1 MVLTFRVFGK
11 SKLNIG
17 ALNMAN
23 TRNGF
28 NLSAKDIDA
37 ASTGALLITQPS
49 GLGIELAVQYD
60 GTTITASGEN
70 KLQVGTI
77 AITNVDQLQNTIN
90 TINGRIDSLEAGSVE
105 LSNYISNNGI
115 SILGRTSDGETTA
128 GGIKS
133 GDSGEAYLGTFNNDG
148 SWEFAGGVHVAND
161 RITFENGSGAYFTV
175 TPTSATLNGSAVIT
189 AASKNV
195 ANGYLGLN
203 ESGKVDATFLPIG
216 NGLEVSGTN
225 VAVKAGTGITVDAS
239 GVSVDSTAFIATS
252 QKGASDGVAPLVDSK
267 IPMQYID
274 TLPFKECYSATVAD
288 GTITLGEGQSKTDP
302 SQLEIGDEIILTAA
316 TTWNSTEYAIGSM
329 FVRIKTTDGTLTD
342 YAYMSTGIIPAT
354 IADVN
359 TGTDNTKFITPAALK
374 GSAPTILGTNITNIP
389 GTAITVADGSN
400 LGVVKVTDGN
410 GLTLAA
416 GTISMAAAGAGTFGA
431 VKLGTTNGSVPVIN
445 ASNKLEAA
453 VIPVATATT
462 VGGVVVEADSGLTL
476 GADGKLSVAASG
488 TPDPIALSEENYD
501 SGAGTVT
508 VESITPPKGI
518 VQKVSP
524 YTFLCVPPDTATPK
538 GDGTGYTFVMDV
550 SGITS
555 LNTTDWEVVF

>member
-1 MVLTFRVFGK
+1 
-11 SKLNIG
+11 
-17 ALNMAN
+17 MAN

-28 NLSAKDIDA
+28 NLRAKDIDA
-37 ASTGALLITQPS
+37 ASTGALLITQPN
-49 GLGIELAVQYD
+49 GLGIEFAVQYD

-77 AITNVDQLQNTIN
+77 NISNVDQLQSTIN
-90 TINGRIDSLEAGSVE
+90 TINGRIDGLEAGSVE

-115 SILGRTSDGETTA
+115 SILGRTGSSETTA

-133 GDSGEAYLGTFNNDG
+133 GTDGEAFLGTFTNDG
-148 SWEFAGGVHVAND
+148 SWEFTAGVHVAD
-161 RITFENGSGAYFTV
+161 DQITFENGSGAYFTV
-175 TPTSATLNGSAVIT
+175 TPTSATLNGSKVVT
-189 AASKNV
+189 EASKNV

-203 ESGKVDATFLPIG
+203 ESSKVDATFLPIG

-225 VAVKAGTGITVDAS
+225 LAVKAGTGITVDAS
-239 GVSVDSTAFIATS
+239 GVSVDSTAFIAAS
-252 QKGASDGVAPLVDSK
+252 QKGDANGVAPLVNSK

-329 FVRIKTTDGTLTD
+329 FVRIKTTNGTLTD

-359 TGTDNTKFITPAALK
+359 AGTDNTKFITPAALK

-416 GTISMAAAGAGTFGA
+416 GTISMAAAGDGTFGA
-431 VKLGTTNGSVPVIN
+431 VKLGTTDGSVPVIN

-462 VGGVVVEADSGLTL
+462 VGGVIVEADSGLTL
-476 GADGKLSVAASG
+476 GADGKLSVSASG

-508 VESITPPKGI
+508 VDSITPPKGI

-538 GDGTGYTFVMDV
+538 GAGAGYTFVMDV

>member
-1 MVLTFRVFGK
+1 MFTVLTFRVFGK
-11 SKLNIG
+11 SKLNTG
-17 ALNMAN
+17 AFSMAN

-28 NLSAKDIDA
+28 NLRAKDIDA

-77 AITNVDQLQNTIN
+77 AITNVDQLQSTIN
-90 TINGRIDSLEAGSVE
+90 TINGRINALETGSVD
-105 LSNYISNNGI
+105 LSNYVSDSGI
-115 SILGRTSDGETTA
+115 SIIGSTSAANLDG
-128 GGIKS
+128 GGIRVN
-133 GDSGEAYLGTFNNDG
+133 GDGTNDTYVGTFTG
-148 SWEFAGGVHVAND
+148 
-161 RITFENGSGAYFTV
+161 T
-175 TPTSATLNGSAVIT
+175 GSAWTPNTTLHFASGSMSFIT
-189 AASKNV
+189 ATGLDPVLVVSSTTFTYDGNKIVTEASKNQ
-195 ANGYLGLN
+195 ANGYAGLDGN
-203 ESGKVDATFLPIG
+203 SKLTASQIPIG
-216 NGLEVSGTN
+216 TGLTLSGSEI
-225 VAVKAGTGITVDAS
+225 AVDAS
-239 GVSVDSTAFIATS
+239 QFIAVS
-252 QKGASDGVAPLVDSK
+252 EKGATSGVAPLTNGK

-288 GTITLGEGQSKTDP
+288 GTITLGEGQSKTEP

-389 GTAITVADGSN
+389 GTAITVADGAN

-410 GLTLAA
+410 GLTISA
-416 GTISMAAAGAGTFGA
+416 GTIAMAAAGAGTFGA
-431 VKLGTTNGSVPVIN
+431 VKLGTTDGSVPVIN

-453 VIPVATATT
+453 IIPVATATT
-462 VGGVVVEADSGLTL
+462 LGGVIVEADSGLTL
-476 GADGKLSVAASG
+476 GADGKLSVTSSG

-501 SGAGTVT
+501 SDAGTVT
-508 VESITPPKGI
+508 VDSITPPKGI

-538 GDGTGYTFVMDV
+538 GDGAGYTFVMDV

>member
-1 MVLTFRVFGK
+1 
-11 SKLNIG
+11 
-17 ALNMAN
+17 MAN

-28 NLSAKDIDA
+28 NLRAKDIDA

-60 GTTITASGEN
+60 GTTITATGEN

-77 AITNVDQLQNTIN
+77 AIANVSQLQSTIN
-90 TINGRIDSLEAGSVE
+90 TINGRIDGLEAGSVE

-115 SILGRTSDGETTA
+115 SILGRTADSETTA

-133 GDSGEAYLGTFNNDG
+133 GNSGEAYLGTFNNDG
-148 SWEFAGGVHVAND
+148 SWQFTGGVHVAD
-161 RITFENGSGAYFTV
+161 DQITFENGDGAYFTV
-175 TPTSATLNGSAVIT
+175 TPTSATLNDSAVVT
-189 AASKNV
+189 EASKNV
-195 ANGYLGLN
+195 ANGYLGLDG
-203 ESGKVDATFLPIG
+203 SSKVGATFLPIG

-225 VAVKAGTGITVDAS
+225 LAVKAGTGITVDAS
-239 GVSVDSTAFIATS
+239 GVSVDSTAFIAVS
-252 QKGASDGVAPLVDSK
+252 QKGDANGVAPLVNSK

-288 GTITLGEGQSKTDP
+288 GTITLGAGQSKTEP

-316 TTWNSTEYAIGSM
+316 TTWNETEYAIGSM

-410 GLTLAA
+410 GLTLTA

-431 VKLGTTNGSVPVIN
+431 VKLGTTDGSVPVIN

-453 VIPVATATT
+453 IIPVATATT
-462 VGGVVVEADSGLTL
+462 VGGVIVEADSGLTL
-476 GADGKLSVAASG
+476 GADGKLSVSASG

-508 VESITPPKGI
+508 VDSITPPKGI

-538 GDGTGYTFVMDV
+538 GDGAGYTFVMDV

>member
-1 MVLTFRVFGK
+1 
-11 SKLNIG
+11 
-17 ALNMAN
+17 MAN

-28 NLSAKDIDA
+28 NLRAKDVDVT
-37 ASTGALLITQPS
+37 STGALLITQS
-49 GLGIELAVQYD
+49 NGLGIEFAVQYD
-60 GTTITASGEN
+60 GTTITVSGEN

-77 AITNVDQLQNTIN
+77 NISNVDQLQSTIN
-90 TINGRIDSLEAGSVE
+90 TINGRIDGLEAGSVE

-115 SILGRTSDGETTA
+115 SILGRTGSSETTA

-133 GDSGEAYLGTFNNDG
+133 GTDGEAFLGTFTNSG
-148 SWEFAGGVHVAND
+148 SWTFTAGVHVAD
-161 RITFENGSGAYFTV
+161 DQITFENADGAYFTV
-175 TPTSATLNGSAVIT
+175 TPTSATLNDSAVVT
-189 AASKNV
+189 EASKNV
-195 ANGYLGLN
+195 ANGYLGLD
-203 ESGKVDATFLPIG
+203 STSKVGATFLPIG

-239 GVSVDSTAFIATS
+239 GVSVDSTAFIAVS
-252 QKGASDGVAPLVDSK
+252 QKGASDGVAPLVNSK

-274 TLPFKECYSATVAD
+274 TLPFKECYSATVSN
-288 GTITLGEGQSKTDP
+288 GTITLGSGQSKTDA

-329 FVRIKTTDGTLTD
+329 FVRIKTTNGTLTD

-359 TGTDNTKFITPAALK
+359 TGTDNTKFITPAALT
-374 GSAPTILGTNITNIP
+374 GSAPAILGTNITSIP

-400 LGVVKVTDGN
+400 LGVVKVTAGN
-410 GLTLAA
+410 GLTITA
-416 GTISMAAAGAGTFGA
+416 GTIAMAAAGAGTFGA
-431 VKLGTTNGSVPVIN
+431 VKLGTTDGSVPVIN

-462 VGGVVVEADSGLTL
+462 VGGVIVEADSGLTL
-476 GADGKLSVAASG
+476 GADGKLSVSASG
-488 TPDPIALSEENYD
+488 TPDPIALTAENYD
-501 SGAGTVT
+501 SDAGTVT
-508 VESITPPKGI
+508 VDSITPPKGI

>member
-1 MVLTFRVFGK
+1 MFTVLTFRVFGK
-11 SKLNIG
+11 SKLNTG
-17 ALNMAN
+17 AFSMAN

-28 NLSAKDIDA
+28 NLRAKDIDA

-77 AITNVDQLQNTIN
+77 AITNVDQLQSTIN
-90 TINGRIDSLEAGSVE
+90 TINGRINALETGSVD
-105 LSNYISNNGI
+105 LSNYVSDSGI
-115 SILGRTSDGETTA
+115 SIIGSTSAANLDG
-128 GGIKS
+128 GGIRVN
-133 GDSGEAYLGTFNNDG
+133 GDGTNDTYVGTFTG
-148 SWEFAGGVHVAND
+148 
-161 RITFENGSGAYFTV
+161 T
-175 TPTSATLNGSAVIT
+175 GSAWTPNTTLHFASGSMSFIT
-189 AASKNV
+189 ASGLDPVLVVSSTAFTYNDSNVVTEASKNQ
-195 ANGYLGLN
+195 ANGYAGLDGN
-203 ESGKVDATFLPIG
+203 SKLTASQIPIG
-216 NGLEVSGTN
+216 NGLTLSGSEI
-225 VAVKAGTGITVDAS
+225 AVDAS
-239 GVSVDSTAFIATS
+239 QFIAVS
-252 QKGASDGVAPLVDSK
+252 EKGATSGVAPLTNGK

-288 GTITLGEGQSKTDP
+288 GTITLGEGQSKTEP

-389 GTAITVADGSN
+389 GTAITVADGAN

-410 GLTLAA
+410 GLTISA
-416 GTISMAAAGAGTFGA
+416 GTIAMAAAGAGTFGA
-431 VKLGTTNGSVPVIN
+431 VKLGTTDGSVPVIN

-453 VIPVATATT
+453 IIPVATATT
-462 VGGVVVEADSGLTL
+462 LGGVIVEADSGLTL
-476 GADGKLSVAASG
+476 GADGKLSVTSSG

-501 SGAGTVT
+501 SDAGKVT
-508 VESITPPKGI
+508 VDSITPPKGI
-518 VQKVSP
+518 VQKVTP

>member
-1 MVLTFRVFGK
+1 
-11 SKLNIG
+11 
-17 ALNMAN
+17 MAN

-28 NLSAKDIDA
+28 NLRAKDVDVT
-37 ASTGALLITQPS
+37 STGALLITQPN
-49 GLGIELAVQYD
+49 GLGIEFAVQYD
-60 GTTITASGEN
+60 GTTITVSGEN

-77 AITNVDQLQNTIN
+77 NISNVDQLQSTIN
-90 TINGRIDSLEAGSVE
+90 TINGRIDGLEAGSVE

-115 SILGRTSDGETTA
+115 SILGRTGSSETTA

-133 GDSGEAYLGTFNNDG
+133 GTDGEAFLGTFTNDG
-148 SWEFAGGVHVAND
+148 SWAFTAGVHVAD
-161 RITFENGSGAYFTV
+161 DQITFENGSGAYFTV
-175 TPTSATLNGSAVIT
+175 TPTSATLNGSTVVT
-189 AASKNV
+189 EASKNV
-195 ANGYLGLN
+195 ANGYLGLDGT
-203 ESGKVDATFLPIG
+203 SKVGASFLPIG

-225 VAVKAGTGITVDAS
+225 VAVKAGTGITVNES

-252 QKGASDGVAPLVDSK
+252 QKGAADGVAPLVGSK

-288 GTITLGEGQSKTDP
+288 GTIALGEGQSKTDP

-329 FVRIKTTDGTLTD
+329 FVRIKTTNGTLAD

-374 GSAPTILGTNITNIP
+374 GSAPTILGTNITSIP

-410 GLTLAA
+410 GLTITA
-416 GTISMAAAGAGTFGA
+416 GTIAMAVAGAGTFGA
-431 VKLGTTNGSVPVIN
+431 VKLGTTDGSVPVIN

-462 VGGVVVEADSGLTL
+462 VGGVIVEADSGLTL
-476 GADGKLSVAASG
+476 GADGKLSVSASG
-488 TPDPIALSEENYD
+488 TPDPIALSAENYD

-508 VESITPPKGI
+508 VDSITPPKGI

>member
-1 MVLTFRVFGK
+1 
-11 SKLNIG
+11 
-17 ALNMAN
+17 MAN

-28 NLSAKDIDA
+28 NLRAKDVDVT
-37 ASTGALLITQPS
+37 STGALLITQPN
-49 GLGIELAVQYD
+49 GLGIEFAVQYD
-60 GTTITASGEN
+60 GTTITVSGEN

-77 AITNVDQLQNTIN
+77 NISNVDQLQSTIN
-90 TINGRIDSLEAGSVE
+90 TINGRIDGLEAGSVE

-115 SILGRTSDGETTA
+115 SILGRTGAGETTA

-133 GDSGEAYLGTFNNDG
+133 GDSGEAYFGTFNNSG
-148 SWEFAGGVHVAND
+148 SWAFTAGVHVAD
-161 RITFENGSGAYFTV
+161 DQITFENADGAYFTV
-175 TPTSATLNGSAVIT
+175 TPTSATLNDSAVVT
-189 AASKNV
+189 EASKNV
-195 ANGYLGLN
+195 ANGYLGLD
-203 ESGKVDATFLPIG
+203 STSKVGATFLPIG

-239 GVSVDSTAFIATS
+239 GVSVDSTAFIAVS
-252 QKGASDGVAPLVDSK
+252 QKGASDGVAPLVNSK

-274 TLPFKECYSATVAD
+274 TLPFKECYSATVSN
-288 GTITLGEGQSKTDP
+288 GTITLGSGQSKTDA
-302 SQLEIGDEIILTAA
+302 SQLEVGDEIILTAA

-329 FVRIKTTDGTLTD
+329 FVRIKTTDGTLAD

-359 TGTDNTKFITPAALK
+359 TGTDNTKFITPAALT
-374 GSAPTILGTNITNIP
+374 GSAPAILGTNITSIP

-410 GLTLAA
+410 GLTISA
-416 GTISMAAAGAGTFGA
+416 GTIAMAAAGAGTFGA
-431 VKLGTTNGSVPVIN
+431 VKLGTTDGSVPVIN

-462 VGGVVVEADSGLTL
+462 VGGVIVEADSGLTL
-476 GADGKLSVAASG
+476 GADGKLSVSASG
-488 TPDPIALSEENYD
+488 TPDPIALTAENYD
-501 SGAGTVT
+501 SDTGTVT
-508 VESITPPKGI
+508 VDSITPPKGI
-518 VQKVSP
+518 VQKVTP

-538 GDGTGYTFVMDV
+538 GDGTGYTFIMDV

>member
-1 MVLTFRVFGK
+1 
-11 SKLNIG
+11 
-17 ALNMAN
+17 MAN

-28 NLSAKDIDA
+28 NLRAKDIDA

-60 GTTITASGEN
+60 GTTITATGEN

-77 AITNVDQLQNTIN
+77 AIAKVDQLQSTIN
-90 TINGRIDSLEAGSVE
+90 TINGRIDGLEAGSVE

-115 SILGRTSDGETTA
+115 SILGRTGSSETTA

-133 GDSGEAYLGTFNNDG
+133 GTDGEAFLGTFTNDG
-148 SWEFAGGVHVAND
+148 SWAFTAGVHVAD
-161 RITFENGSGAYFTV
+161 DQITFENGSGAYFTV
-175 TPTSATLNGSAVIT
+175 TPTSATLNGSKVVT
-189 AASKNV
+189 EASKNV
-195 ANGYLGLN
+195 ANGYLGIDG
-203 ESGKVDATFLPIG
+203 SGKVGATFLPIG

-225 VAVKAGTGITVDAS
+225 VVVKAGTGITVDAS
-239 GVSVDSTAFIATS
+239 GVSVDSTAFIPTS
-252 QKGASDGVAPLVDSK
+252 QKGASDGVAPLVNSK

-288 GTITLGEGQSKTDP
+288 GTITLGAGQSKTEP

-389 GTAITVADGSN
+389 GTAITGADGSN
-400 LGVVKVTDGN
+400 LDVVKVTDGN

-431 VKLGTTNGSVPVIN
+431 VKLGTIDGSVPVIN

-462 VGGVVVEADSGLTL
+462 VGGVIVEADSGLTL
-476 GADGKLSVAASG
+476 GADGKLSVSASG

-508 VESITPPKGI
+508 VDSITPPKGI

>member
-1 MVLTFRVFGK
+1 
-11 SKLNIG
+11 
-17 ALNMAN
+17 MAN

-28 NLSAKDIDA
+28 NLRAKDIDA

-60 GTTITASGEN
+60 GTTITATGEN

-77 AITNVDQLQNTIN
+77 AIAKVDQLQSTIN
-90 TINGRIDSLEAGSVE
+90 TINGRIDGLEAGSVE

-115 SILGRTSDGETTA
+115 SILGRTGSSETTA

-133 GDSGEAYLGTFNNDG
+133 GTDGEAFLGTFTNDG
-148 SWEFAGGVHVAND
+148 SWAFTAGVHVAD
-161 RITFENGSGAYFTV
+161 DQITFENGSGAYFTV
-175 TPTSATLNGSAVIT
+175 TPTSATLNGSKVVT
-189 AASKNV
+189 EASKNV
-195 ANGYLGLN
+195 ANGYLGIDG
-203 ESGKVDATFLPIG
+203 SGKVGATFLPIG

-225 VAVKAGTGITVDAS
+225 VVVKAGTGITVDAS
-239 GVSVDSTAFIATS
+239 GVSVDSTAFIPTS
-252 QKGASDGVAPLVDSK
+252 QKGASDGVAPLVNSK

-288 GTITLGEGQSKTDP
+288 GTITLGAGQSKTEP

-329 FVRIKTTDGTLTD
+329 FVRIKTTDGTLAD

-354 IADVN
+354 IADVT

-431 VKLGTTNGSVPVIN
+431 VKLGTTDGSVPVIN

-462 VGGVVVEADSGLTL
+462 VGGVIVEADSGLTL
-476 GADGKLSVAASG
+476 GADGKLSVSASG

-508 VESITPPKGI
+508 VDSITPPKGI

-538 GDGTGYTFVMDV
+538 GDGAGYTFVMDV

>member
-1 MVLTFRVFGK
+1 M
-11 SKLNIG
+11 
-17 ALNMAN
+17 
-23 TRNGF
+23 
-28 NLSAKDIDA
+28 
-37 ASTGALLITQPS
+37 
-49 GLGIELAVQYD
+49 
-60 GTTITASGEN
+60 
-70 KLQVGTI
+70 
-77 AITNVDQLQNTIN
+77 
-90 TINGRIDSLEAGSVE
+90 
-105 LSNYISNNGI
+105 
-115 SILGRTSDGETTA
+115 
-128 GGIKS
+128 
-133 GDSGEAYLGTFNNDG
+133 
-148 SWEFAGGVHVAND
+148 
-161 RITFENGSGAYFTV
+161 
-175 TPTSATLNGSAVIT
+175 
-189 AASKNV
+189 
-195 ANGYLGLN
+195 ANGYLGLDGT
-203 ESGKVDATFLPIG
+203 GKVGATFLPIG

-225 VAVKAGTGITVDAS
+225 VAVKAGTGITVDTS
-239 GVSVDSTAFIATS
+239 GVSVDSTAFIAVS
-252 QKGASDGVAPLVDSK
+252 QKGDANGVAPLVNSK

-288 GTITLGEGQSKTDP
+288 GTITLGAGQSKTEP

-316 TTWNSTEYAIGSM
+316 TTWNTTEYAIGSM

-431 VKLGTTNGSVPVIN
+431 VKLGTTDGSVPVIN

-453 VIPVATATT
+453 IIPVATATT
-462 VGGVVVEADSGLTL
+462 VGGVIVEADSGLTL
-476 GADGKLSVAASG
+476 GADGKLSVSASG

-508 VESITPPKGI
+508 VDSITPPKGI

-538 GDGTGYTFVMDV
+538 GDGVGYTFVMDV

>member
-1 MVLTFRVFGK
+1 
-11 SKLNIG
+11 
-17 ALNMAN
+17 MAN

-28 NLSAKDIDA
+28 NLRAKDVDVT
-37 ASTGALLITQPS
+37 STGALLITQPN
-49 GLGIELAVQYD
+49 GLGIEFAVQYD
-60 GTTITASGEN
+60 GTTITVSGEN

-77 AITNVDQLQNTIN
+77 AISNVDQLQSTIS

-105 LSNYISNNGI
+105 LSNYVSNNGI
-115 SILGRTSDGETTA
+115 SILGRTGASETAA

-133 GDSGEAYLGTFNNDG
+133 GTNGEAYFGTFNNDG
-148 SWEFAGGVHVAND
+148 SWEFAAGVHVTD
-161 RITFENGSGAYFTV
+161 DQITFENGSGAYFTV
-175 TPTSATLNGSAVIT
+175 TPTSATLNGSKVVT
-189 AASKNV
+189 EASKNV
-195 ANGYLGLN
+195 ANGYLGIDGT
-203 ESGKVDATFLPIG
+203 GKVGASFLPIG

-225 VAVKAGTGITVDAS
+225 VAVKAGTGITVSEA
-239 GVSVDSTAFIATS
+239 GVSVDSTAFIAVS
-252 QKGASDGVAPLVDSK
+252 QKGAADGVAPLVNSK

-288 GTITLGEGQSKTDP
+288 GTITLGAGQSKTDP

-316 TTWNSTEYAIGSM
+316 TTWNETEYAIGSM
-329 FVRIKTTDGTLTD
+329 FVRIKTTNGTLAD

-410 GLTLAA
+410 GLTITA
-416 GTISMAAAGAGTFGA
+416 GTIAMAAAGAGTFGA
-431 VKLGTTNGSVPVIN
+431 VKLGTTDGSVPVIN

-462 VGGVVVEADSGLTL
+462 VGGVIVEADSGLTL
-476 GADGKLSVAASG
+476 GADGKLSVTNNG
-488 TPDPIALSEENYD
+488 TPDPIALTAENYD

-508 VESITPPKGI
+508 VDSITPPKGI

>member
-1 MVLTFRVFGK
+1 
-11 SKLNIG
+11 
-17 ALNMAN
+17 MAN

-28 NLSAKDIDA
+28 NLRAKDIDVT
-37 ASTGALLITQPS
+37 STGALLITQPN
-49 GLGIELAVQYD
+49 GLGIEFAVQYD
-60 GTTITASGEN
+60 GTTITVSGEN

-77 AITNVDQLQNTIN
+77 NISNVDQLQSTIN
-90 TINGRIDSLEAGSVE
+90 TINGRIDGLEAGSVE

-115 SILGRTSDGETTA
+115 SILGRTGASETNA

-133 GDSGEAYLGTFNNDG
+133 GTAGEAFFGTFTNDG
-148 SWEFAGGVHVAND
+148 SWEFSAGVHVAD
-161 RITFENGSGAYFTV
+161 DQITFENGSGAYFTV
-175 TPTSATLNGSAVIT
+175 TPTSATLNGSAVVT
-189 AASKNV
+189 EASKNV
-195 ANGYLGLN
+195 ANGYLGLD
-203 ESGKVDATFLPIG
+203 STSKVGVSFLPIG

-252 QKGASDGVAPLVDSK
+252 QKGAADGVAPLVNSK

-274 TLPFKECYSATVAD
+274 TLPFKECYSATVTD
-288 GTITLGEGQSKTDP
+288 GTITLGAGQSKTDP

-329 FVRIKTTDGTLTD
+329 FVRIKTTNGTLAD

-374 GSAPTILGTNITNIP
+374 GSAPAILGTNITNIP

-400 LGVVKVTDGN
+400 LGVVKVTAGN
-410 GLTLAA
+410 GLTITA
-416 GTISMAAAGAGTFGA
+416 GTIAMAAAGAGTFGA
-431 VKLGTTNGSVPVIN
+431 VKLGTTDGSVPVIN

-462 VGGVVVEADSGLTL
+462 VGGVIVEADSGLTL
-476 GADGKLSVAASG
+476 GADGKLSVSASG
-488 TPDPIALSEENYD
+488 TPDPIALTAENYD
-501 SGAGTVT
+501 SVAGTVT
-508 VESITPPKGI
+508 VDSITPPKGI

>member
-1 MVLTFRVFGK
+1 
-11 SKLNIG
+11 
-17 ALNMAN
+17 MAN

-28 NLSAKDIDA
+28 NLRAKDIDA
-37 ASTGALLITQPS
+37 ASTGALLITQPN
-49 GLGIELAVQYD
+49 GLGIEFAVQYD
-60 GTTITASGEN
+60 GTTITVSGAN

-77 AITNVDQLQNTIN
+77 NISNVDQLQSTIN
-90 TINGRIDSLEAGSVE
+90 TINGRIDGLEAGSVE

-115 SILGRTSDGETTA
+115 SILGRTGSSETTA

-133 GDSGEAYLGTFNNDG
+133 GTDGEAFLGTFNNSG
-148 SWEFAGGVHVAND
+148 SWEFTAGVHVAD
-161 RITFENGSGAYFTV
+161 DQITFENGSGAYFTV
-175 TPTSATLNGSAVIT
+175 TPTSATLNGSTVVT
-189 AASKNV
+189 EASKNV
-195 ANGYLGLN
+195 ANGYLGLDGT
-203 ESGKVDATFLPIG
+203 SKVGASFLPIG

-225 VAVKAGTGITVDAS
+225 VAVKAGTGITVSEA
-239 GVSVDSTAFIATS
+239 GVSVDSTAFIAVS
-252 QKGASDGVAPLVDSK
+252 QKGAADGVAPLVNSK

-274 TLPFKECYSATVAD
+274 TLPFKECYSATVAE
-288 GTITLGEGQSKTDP
+288 GVITLTGGQDKTDP
-302 SQLEIGDEIILTAA
+302 SQLEVGDEIILTAA

-329 FVRIKTTDGTLTD
+329 FVRIKTTNGTLTD

-410 GLTLAA
+410 GLTITA
-416 GTISMAAAGAGTFGA
+416 GTIAMAAAGAGTFGA
-431 VKLGTTNGSVPVIN
+431 VKLGTTDGSVPVIN

-462 VGGVVVEADSGLTL
+462 VGGVIVEADSGLTL
-476 GADGKLSVAASG
+476 GADGKLSVSASG
-488 TPDPIALSEENYD
+488 TPDPIALTAENYD

-508 VESITPPKGI
+508 VDSITPPKGI

>member
-1 MVLTFRVFGK
+1 
-11 SKLNIG
+11 
-17 ALNMAN
+17 MAN

-28 NLSAKDIDA
+28 NLRAKDIDA
-37 ASTGALLITQPS
+37 ASTGALLITQPN
-49 GLGIELAVQYD
+49 GLGIEFAVQYD
-60 GTTITASGEN
+60 GTTITVSGEN

-77 AITNVDQLQNTIN
+77 NISNVDQLQSTIN
-90 TINGRIDSLEAGSVE
+90 TINGRIDGLEAGSVE

-115 SILGRTSDGETTA
+115 SILGRTGSSETTA

-133 GDSGEAYLGTFNNDG
+133 GTDGEAFLGTFNNSG
-148 SWEFAGGVHVAND
+148 SWEFAAGVHVAD
-161 RITFENGSGAYFTV
+161 DQITFENGSGAYFTV
-175 TPTSATLNGSAVIT
+175 TPTSATLNGSAVVT
-189 AASKNV
+189 EASKNV
-195 ANGYLGLN
+195 ANGYLGLDGT
-203 ESGKVDATFLPIG
+203 SKVGASFLPIG

-239 GVSVDSTAFIATS
+239 GVSVDSTAFIAVS
-252 QKGASDGVAPLVDSK
+252 QKGAADGVAPLVNSK

-274 TLPFKECYSATVAD
+274 TLPFKECYSATVAE
-288 GTITLGEGQSKTDP
+288 GVITLTGGQSKTDP

-316 TTWNSTEYAIGSM
+316 TTWNETEYAIGSM
-329 FVRIKTTDGTLTD
+329 FVRIKTTNGTLAD

-410 GLTLAA
+410 GLTITA
-416 GTISMAAAGAGTFGA
+416 GTIAMAAAGAGTFGA
-431 VKLGTTNGSVPVIN
+431 VKLGTTGGSVPVIN

-462 VGGVVVEADSGLTL
+462 VGGVIVEADSGLTL
-476 GADGKLSVAASG
+476 GADGKLSVTDNG
-488 TPDPIALSEENYD
+488 TPDPIALTAENYD
-501 SGAGTVT
+501 SDAGTVT
-508 VESITPPKGI
+508 VDSITPPKGI
-518 VQKVSP
+518 IQKVSP

>member
-1 MVLTFRVFGK
+1 
-11 SKLNIG
+11 
-17 ALNMAN
+17 MAN

-28 NLSAKDIDA
+28 NLRAKDIDA

-60 GTTITASGEN
+60 GTTITATGEN

-77 AITNVDQLQNTIN
+77 AIANVSQLQSTIN
-90 TINGRIDSLEAGSVE
+90 TINGRIDGLEAGSVE

-115 SILGRTSDGETTA
+115 SILGRTADSETTA

-133 GDSGEAYLGTFNNDG
+133 GNSGEAYLGTFNNDG
-148 SWEFAGGVHVAND
+148 SWQFTGGVHVAD
-161 RITFENGSGAYFTV
+161 DQITFENGDGAYFTV
-175 TPTSATLNGSAVIT
+175 TPTSATLNDSAVVT
-189 AASKNV
+189 EASKNV
-195 ANGYLGLN
+195 ANGYLGLDGT
-203 ESGKVDATFLPIG
+203 GKVGATFLPIG

-225 VAVKAGTGITVDAS
+225 VAVKAGTGITVDTS
-239 GVSVDSTAFIATS
+239 GVSVDSTAFIAVS
-252 QKGASDGVAPLVDSK
+252 QKGDANGVAPLVNSK

-288 GTITLGEGQSKTDP
+288 GTITLGAGQSKTEP

-316 TTWNSTEYAIGSM
+316 TTWNTTEYAIGSM

-431 VKLGTTNGSVPVIN
+431 VKLGTTDGSVPVIN

-453 VIPVATATT
+453 IIPVATATT
-462 VGGVVVEADSGLTL
+462 VGGVIVEADSGLTL
-476 GADGKLSVAASG
+476 GADGKLSVSASG

-508 VESITPPKGI
+508 VDSITPPKGI

-538 GDGTGYTFVMDV
+538 GDGVGYTFVMDV

>member
-1 MVLTFRVFGK
+1 
-11 SKLNIG
+11 
-17 ALNMAN
+17 MAN

-28 NLSAKDIDA
+28 NLRAKDIDA
-37 ASTGALLITQPS
+37 ASTGALLITQPN

-60 GTTITASGEN
+60 GTTITASGAN

-77 AITNVDQLQNTIN
+77 AIANVDQLQSTID
-90 TINGRIDSLEAGSVE
+90 TINGRIGSLETGSVE

-115 SILGRTSDGETTA
+115 SILGRPSDGDNSA

-133 GDSGEAYLGTFNNDG
+133 GTNGEAYLGTYTNGG
-148 SWEFAGGVHVAND
+148 SSWDLANAVHVTDAQV
-161 RITFENGSGAYFTV
+161 TFENTSGAYFTV
-175 TPTSATLNGSAVIT
+175 TPTSATLNGSAVVT

-203 ESGKVDATFLPIG
+203 ESSKVDATFLPLG

-252 QKGASDGVAPLVDSK
+252 QKGDANGVAALVNSK

-288 GTITLGEGQSKTDP
+288 GTITLGAGQSKTEP

-431 VKLGTTNGSVPVIN
+431 VKLGTTDGSVPVIN

-462 VGGVVVEADSGLTL
+462 VGGVIVEADSGLTL
-476 GADGKLSVAASG
+476 GTDGKLSVSASG

-501 SGAGTVT
+501 SDAGTVT
-508 VESITPPKGI
+508 VDSITPPKGI

-538 GDGTGYTFVMDV
+538 GDGAGYTFVMDV

>member
-1 MVLTFRVFGK
+1 
-11 SKLNIG
+11 
-17 ALNMAN
+17 MAN

-28 NLSAKDIDA
+28 NLRAKDIDA

-60 GTTITASGEN
+60 GTTITATGEN

-77 AITNVDQLQNTIN
+77 AIANVDQLQSSIN
-90 TINGRIDSLEAGSVE
+90 TINGRIDTLEAGSVE
-105 LSNYISNNGI
+105 LSNYFSDNGI
-115 SILGRTSDGETTA
+115 SILGKDPDAPTTA
-128 GGIKS
+128 GGIRS
-133 GDSGEAYLGTFNNDG
+133 GSDGEIYLGAYEQG
-148 SWEFAGGVHVAND
+148 EPSWTLTNGVHVTNAQV
-161 RITFENGSGAYFTV
+161 TFENTSGAYFTV
-175 TPTSATLNGSAVIT
+175 TPTSATLNGSAVVT
-189 AASKNV
+189 EASKNV
-195 ANGYLGLN
+195 ANGYLGLDGA
-203 ESGKVDATFLPIG
+203 GKVGATFLPIG

-252 QKGASDGVAPLVDSK
+252 QKGAASGVAPLVNSK

-288 GTITLGEGQSKTDP
+288 GTITLGEGQSKTEP

-316 TTWNSTEYAIGSM
+316 TTWNDTEYAIGSM
-329 FVRIKTTDGTLTD
+329 FVRIKTTGGTLTD

-389 GTAITVADGSN
+389 GTAITVADGAN

-410 GLTLAA
+410 GLTISA
-416 GTISMAAAGAGTFGA
+416 GTIAMAAAGAGTFGA
-431 VKLGTTNGSVPVIN
+431 VKLGTTDGSVPVIN

-453 VIPVATATT
+453 IIPVATATT
-462 VGGVVVEADSGLTL
+462 LGGVIVEADSGLTL
-476 GADGKLSVAASG
+476 GADGKLSVSASG

-501 SGAGTVT
+501 SDAGTVT
-508 VESITPPKGI
+508 VDSITPPKGI
-518 VQKVSP
+518 VQKVAP

>member
-1 MVLTFRVFGK
+1 MV
-11 SKLNIG
+11 
-17 ALNMAN
+17 N
-23 TRNGF
+23 TRNGV
-28 NLSAKDIDA
+28 NLRAKDIDVT
-37 ASTGALLITQPS
+37 STGALLITQPN
-49 GLGIELAVQYD
+49 GLGIEFAVQYD
-60 GTTITASGEN
+60 GTTITVSGEN

-77 AITNVDQLQNTIN
+77 NISNVDQLQSTIN
-90 TINGRIDSLEAGSVE
+90 TINGRIDGLEAGSVE

-115 SILGRTSDGETTA
+115 SILGRTGSSETTA

-133 GDSGEAYLGTFNNDG
+133 GTDGEVFLGTFTNDG
-148 SWEFAGGVHVAND
+148 SWAFAAGVHVAD
-161 RITFENGSGAYFTV
+161 DQITFENGSGAYFTV
-175 TPTSATLNGSAVIT
+175 TPTSATLNGSAVVT
-189 AASKNV
+189 EASKNV
-195 ANGYLGLN
+195 ANGYLGLDGT
-203 ESGKVDATFLPIG
+203 GKVGVSFLPIG

-225 VAVKAGTGITVDAS
+225 VAVKAGTGITVSEA

-252 QKGASDGVAPLVDSK
+252 QKGASDGVAPLVNSK

-288 GTITLGEGQSKTDP
+288 GTITLGAGQSKTDP

-329 FVRIKTTDGTLTD
+329 FVRIKTTNGTLTD

-374 GSAPTILGTNITNIP
+374 GSAPTILGTNITSIP

-410 GLTLAA
+410 GLTITA
-416 GTISMAAAGAGTFGA
+416 GTVAMAAAGAGTFGA
-431 VKLGTTNGSVPVIN
+431 VKLGTTDGSVPVIN

-453 VIPVATATT
+453 VIPVATATA
-462 VGGVVVEADSGLTL
+462 VGGVIVEADSGLTL
-476 GADGKLSVAASG
+476 GADGKLSVSASG
-488 TPDPIALSEENYD
+488 TPDPIALSAENYD

-508 VESITPPKGI
+508 VDSITPPKGI

>member
-1 MVLTFRVFGK
+1 
-11 SKLNIG
+11 
-17 ALNMAN
+17 MAN

-28 NLSAKDIDA
+28 NLRAKDVDA
-37 ASTGALLITQPS
+37 ASTGALLITQPN
-49 GLGIELAVQYD
+49 GLGIEFAVQYD
-60 GTTITASGEN
+60 GTTITVSGEN

-77 AITNVDQLQNTIN
+77 NISNVDQLQSTIN
-90 TINGRIDSLEAGSVE
+90 TINGRIDGLEAGSVE

-115 SILGRTSDGETTA
+115 SILGRTGSSETTA

-133 GDSGEAYLGTFNNDG
+133 GTDGEAFLGTFTNDG
-148 SWEFAGGVHVAND
+148 SWEFAAGVHVTD
-161 RITFENGSGAYFTV
+161 DQITFENGSGTYFTV
-175 TPTSATLNGSAVIT
+175 TPTSATLNGSTVVT
-189 AASKNV
+189 EASKNV
-195 ANGYLGLN
+195 ANGYVGLDGT
-203 ESGKVDATFLPIG
+203 SKVGASFLPIG

-225 VAVKAGTGITVDAS
+225 VAVKAGTGITVSEA
-239 GVSVDSTAFIATS
+239 GVSVDSTAFIAVS
-252 QKGASDGVAPLVDSK
+252 QKGAADGVAPLVGSK

-274 TLPFKECYSATVAD
+274 TLPFKECYSATVAE
-288 GTITLGEGQSKTDP
+288 GVITLTGGQSKTDP

-316 TTWNSTEYAIGSM
+316 TTWNDTEYAIGSM

-359 TGTDNTKFITPAALK
+359 AGTDNTKFITPAALK

-410 GLTLAA
+410 GLTITA
-416 GTISMAAAGAGTFGA
+416 GTIAMAAAGAGTFGA
-431 VKLGTTNGSVPVIN
+431 VKLGTTDGSVPVIN

-462 VGGVVVEADSGLTL
+462 VGGVIVEADSGLTL
-476 GADGKLSVAASG
+476 GADGKLSVSASG
-488 TPDPIALSEENYD
+488 TPDPIALSAENYD

-508 VESITPPKGI
+508 VDSITPPKGI
-518 VQKVSP
+518 IQKVSP

>member
-1 MVLTFRVFGK
+1 
-11 SKLNIG
+11 
-17 ALNMAN
+17 MAN

-28 NLSAKDIDA
+28 NLRAKDIDA

-77 AITNVDQLQNTIN
+77 AITNVDQLQSTIS

-105 LSNYISNNGI
+105 LSNYFSDNGI
-115 SILGRTSDGETTA
+115 SILGKDPDAPTKAGGVRSGSDGEV
-128 GGIKS
+128 
-133 GDSGEAYLGTFNNDG
+133 YLGAYEQGEPAWTLTN
-148 SWEFAGGVHVAND
+148 GVHVTDAQV
-161 RITFENGSGAYFTV
+161 TFENTSGAYFTV
-175 TPTSATLNGSAVIT
+175 TPTSATLNGSKVVT
-189 AASKNV
+189 EASKNV
-195 ANGYLGLN
+195 ANGYLGIDG
-203 ESGKVDATFLPIG
+203 SGKVGATFLPIG

-225 VAVKAGTGITVDAS
+225 VAVKAGTGITVDTS
-239 GVSVDSTAFIATS
+239 GVSVDASAFIAVS
-252 QKGASDGVAPLVDSK
+252 QKGAADGVAPLVGSK

-288 GTITLGEGQSKTDP
+288 GTITLGAGQSKTEP

-410 GLTLAA
+410 GLTLSA

-431 VKLGTTNGSVPVIN
+431 VKLGTTDGSVPVIN

-462 VGGVVVEADSGLTL
+462 VGGVIVEADSGLTL
-476 GADGKLSVAASG
+476 GADGKLSVSASG

-508 VESITPPKGI
+508 VDSITPPKGI

-538 GDGTGYTFVMDV
+538 GDGAGYTFVMDV

-555 LNTTDWEVVF
+555 LNTSDWEVVF

>member
-1 MVLTFRVFGK
+1 
-11 SKLNIG
+11 
-17 ALNMAN
+17 MAN

-28 NLSAKDIDA
+28 NLRAKDIDA

-60 GTTITASGEN
+60 GTTITATGEN

-77 AITNVDQLQNTIN
+77 AIANVDQLQSTIS
-90 TINGRIDSLEAGSVE
+90 TINGRIDGLEAGSVE

-115 SILGRTSDGETTA
+115 SILGRTGDSETTA

-133 GDSGEAYLGTFNNDG
+133 GNSGEAYLGTFNNDG
-148 SWEFAGGVHVAND
+148 SWQFTGGVHVAD
-161 RITFENGSGAYFTV
+161 DQITFENGDGAYFTV
-175 TPTSATLNGSAVIT
+175 TPTSATLNGSAVVT
-189 AASKNV
+189 EASKNV
-195 ANGYLGLN
+195 ANGYLGLDGT
-203 ESGKVDATFLPIG
+203 GKVGATFLPIG
-216 NGLEVSGTN
+216 NGLEVSGTS
-225 VAVKAGTGITVDAS
+225 VAVKAGTGVTVDAS

-252 QKGASDGVAPLVDSK
+252 QKGDANGVAPLVNSK

-274 TLPFKECYSATVAD
+274 TLPFKECYSATVAE
-288 GTITLGEGQSKTDP
+288 GVITLGAGQSKTDP
-302 SQLEIGDEIILTAA
+302 SQLEVGDEIILTAE
-316 TTWNSTEYAIGSM
+316 TTWNTTEYAVGSM

-354 IADVN
+354 IAEVN
-359 TGTDNTKFITPAALK
+359 TGTDNTKFITPTALR
-374 GSAPTILGTNITNIP
+374 GSAPAILGTNITNIP

-410 GLTLAA
+410 GLTISA
-416 GTISMAAAGAGTFGA
+416 GTIAMAAAGAGTFGA
-431 VKLGTTNGSVPVIN
+431 VKLGTTDGSVPVIN

-453 VIPVATATT
+453 IIPVATATT
-462 VGGVVVEADSGLTL
+462 LGGVIVEADSGLTL
-476 GADGKLSVAASG
+476 GADGKLSVTSSG

-501 SGAGTVT
+501 SDAGTVT
-508 VESITPPKGI
+508 VDSITPPKGI
-518 VQKVSP
+518 VQKVAP